1 MKHKIFPSFL
11 CAAALTACLGA
22 CSDSKFRIDGE
33 IAGAPDATVVLERSD
48 FSGRWVA
55 IDSTHTDQSGGF
67 KISLAAPASPEIYR
81 LRVGDNSF
89 AYVPVDSTERISLK
103 ASAPSLVGYTLTGSV
118 AAGQMAAF
126 EAEAAT
132 LTAQTPDSVEHFK
145 RKVYSDIIQPG
156 QANVMS
162 WHVLTKHVGDRPLF
176 DPESDSDAKYYG
188 AVATAYAHYRP
199 NDPRTRL
206 LEAMALDVQRRRADR
221 QGRASIYQATEAS
234 MIDIELPDASG
245 RIRKLSDMTSNG
257 RPTVLI
263 FGIMTAENSPAANR
277 EIASL
282 YDRFGS
288 KANFYEVCVDADQIG
303 WRNAVKVLPWT
314 VVLDAAGADSRALAS
329 YNVDTLPT
337 IFLFNSRGELV
348 SRASSFADASRRLA
362 SL

>member
-1 MKHKIFPSFL
+1 MKHKLIPSLL
-11 CAAALTACLGA
+11 CAAALTALFGA
-22 CSDSKFRIDGE
+22 CSDSKFHIDGE
-33 IAGAPDATVVLERSD
+33 IAGAPDASVVLERSD

-55 IDSTHTDQSGGF
+55 IDSTHTDKSGVF
-67 KISLAAPASPEIYR
+67 KFSFAAPASPEIYR
-81 LRVGDNSF
+81 LRVGESF

-103 ASAPSLVGYTLTGSV
+103 ASSPSFAGYKLAGSV
-118 AAGQMAAF
+118 AAEQMAAF

-132 LTAQTPDSVEHFK
+132 LTAQTPDSVERFK
-145 RKVYSDIIQPG
+145 RKVYSGIIQPG

-176 DPESDSDAKYYG
+176 DPESESDAKYYG
-188 AVATAYAHYRP
+188 AVATAFAHYRP

-221 QGRASIYQATEAS
+221 QGRASVYQAAEAS

-245 RIRKLSDMTSNG
+245 RMRKLSDMTTNG

-303 WRNAVKVLPWT
+303 WRNAVQPLPWT
-314 VVLDAAGADSRALAS
+314 VVLDADGADSRALAS

-348 SRASSFADASRRLA
+348 SRASSFADAARRLT